1 MQAQNADFAVP
12 VLASQASGLTLDLL
26 IQEQVKRFPDAIAL
40 QQGNTQVTYNE
51 LWDRTG
57 RLCNW
62 LLSKG
67 VKRQDRIAILSENRI
82 EYIELIVAALRIGAI
97 VACQNWRLADEELH
111 HCISLVTPKVIFVS
125 KRYVSRNL
133 SLSGTTIFVELDS
146 EYEAVLQASSPD
158 VAAQSCDPEDGLL
171 ILYTSGTTGLPK
183 GALISQRAELAR
195 ANVQLINFPVTNKD
209 AFVAWAPLFHMVS
222 TDTVLMTLM
231 IGGKV
236 IVTDGYNANEL
247 AQIVGSERLGR
258 LTLMPGVISSF
269 IEAIKLNKI
278 KPVGVKWAGVMA
290 DLVPRAQIAELSQLM
305 QAPYIN
311 SFGSTET
318 GFPPGS
324 GGYVPVGV
332 VPEHLNKQ
340 QSALCVIKLVDNND
354 NEVPQGSPGE
364 VAIKSPAL
372 FSGYWGNDNANNED
386 FRNGWFHMGDV
397 MVRNKDGTLTFVD
410 RKKYLI
416 KSGGENIYPA
426 EIEQVLLSDK
436 RVIDAVVVR
445 KQDSQWGEIPVA
457 LVVSSDESLSAD
469 YLIEMC
475 KSRIASY
482 KAPREIR
489 FVDIDSLPRS
499 ATGKIMRQILE
510 ERIAQS

>member
-1 MQAQNADFAVP
+1 MKVQNVDFKVP
-12 VLASQASGLTLDLL
+12 LLASQASGLTLDLL
-26 IQEQVKRFPDAIAL
+26 IQEQVKRSPDAIAL
-40 QQGNTQVTYNE
+40 QQGDTQVTYNE

-57 RLCNW
+57 RMCNW

-67 VKRQDRIAILSENRI
+67 VQRQDRIAVLSENRT

-97 VACQNWRLADEELH
+97 VACQNWRLADEELD
-111 HCISLVTPKVIFVS
+111 HCISLVTPKIIFVS
-125 KRYVSRNL
+125 ERYANKAS
-133 SLSGTTIFVELDS
+133 SLSVEATFVELDS
-146 EYEAVLQASSPD
+146 EYEAILQGSSPKL
-158 VAAQSCDPEDGLL
+158 ATQYCDPEDGLL

-195 ANVQLINFPVTNKD
+195 ANIQLIDFPVTSED

-236 IVTDGYNANEL
+236 IVTDGYDANEL
-247 AQIVGSERLGR
+247 AHIVGSERLGR
-258 LTLMPGVISSF
+258 FNLMPGVISSF
-269 IEAIKLNKI
+269 IEAIKVNKI
-278 KPVGVKWAGVMA
+278 KPLGVKWAGVMA

-318 GFPPGS
+318 GFPPGT
-324 GGYVPVGV
+324 GGYIPVGV

-340 QSALCVIKLVDNND
+340 QSALCVIKLVDSND

-364 VAIKSPAL
+364 VAIRSPAL
-372 FSGYWGNDNANNED
+372 FSGYWGNDKANQED

-397 MVRNKDGTLTFVD
+397 MTRNEDGTLTFVD

-457 LVVSSDESLSAD
+457 LVVRSDESLKAD
-469 YLIEMC
+469 HLIEMC

-482 KAPREIR
+482 KAPREIH
-489 FVDIDSLPRS
+489 FVDLASLPRS